1 MIGMNHS
8 HAQVLTILSF
18 YTTERLYTTELQYK
32 GLVWKRQPS
41 CKLSFKFFF
50 LKTHFSFSLKD
61 NLAITSV
68 LPPSHSSGPTQSGA
82 LTSALT
88 GQFTTVVYTIISFS
102 SSLTNLSLPLKST
115 FLSCPSWVSVPACLG
130 IYQIT
135 EEGGEGRKKQENF
148 PSKEILISRLLLL
161 GVKICIDY

>member
-8 HAQVLTILSF
+8 HAQTLSWVF
-18 YTTERLYTTELQYK
+18 TPLRDYTPLNSNTK
-32 GLVWKRQPS
+32 D
-41 CKLSFKFFF
+41 LSGRDSQHANY
-50 LKTHFSFSLKD
+50 LLSSFSLRPTFPFPLKD
-61 NLAITSV
+61 NLPITSV

-88 GQFTTVVYTIISFS
+88 GLFTTVVYTIISFS
-102 SSLTNLSLPLKST
+102 CSLTNLSLPLKST

-130 IYQIT
+130 IYQII
-135 EEGGEGRKKQENF
+135 EEGGEGRKKHENF